1 MSNKHAALGGML
13 EQLVD
18 LGVIEFRSEPLDAIV
33 ERRLKA
39 IWTARACPNCHADA
53 LHALDGSTRIWCG
66 RCDWKSTY
74 TRGTPFYGS
83 ELAPGEFLLAFLLYA
98 DSLLS
103 INQIA
108 PLLDRTYKT
117 VFEAIRDV
125 ETAFARGFPTV
136 WERIGHTIAGP
147 TQVDET
153 QRVCS
158 GFKGQN
164 PPRDGLSR
172 GGSPGPG
179 RARWTGEQ
187 GDEMTLVAACRDV
200 LRVISAEEGSKY
212 DENLGPVIEEA
223 GDLSQPLG
231 EIWTDELPAYQQME
245 HEHRTVV
252 HDDEYVSDEGIHTN
266 QVECLWSVVQPWL
279 AKFRGLSKQGLEQ
292 AAHTFGLLRSLNL
305 VGAPI
310 HSLINCVAVNAFR

>member
-1 MSNKHAALGGML
+1 
-13 EQLVD
+13 
-18 LGVIEFRSEPLDAIV
+18 AI
-33 ERRLKA
+33 
-39 IWTARACPNCHADA
+39 
-53 LHALDGSTRIWCG
+53 S
-66 RCDWKSTY
+66 
-74 TRGTPFYGS
+74 
-83 ELAPGEFLLAFLLYA
+83 
-98 DSLLS
+98 
-103 INQIA
+103 
-108 PLLDRTYKT
+108 
-117 VFEAIRDV
+117 DV

-136 WERIGHTIAGP
+136 WERIEHTIAGP

-200 LRVISAEEGSKY
+200 LQVISAEEGSKY

-245 HEHRTVV
+245 YEHRTVV
-252 HDDEYVSDEGIHTN
+252 HDDEYVSDDGVHTN
-266 QVECLWSVVQPWL
+266 QVECLWSLVQPWL

-292 AAHTFGLLRSLNL
+292 AARTFGLLRSLNL
-305 VGAPI
+305 VQAPI
-310 HSLINCVAVNAFR
+310 HSLVDCVAVNVFR

>member
-1 MSNKHAALGGML
+1 MSNEHAALGGML
-13 EQLVD
+13 EQLAE
-18 LGVIEFRSEPLDAIV
+18 LGVIEFCSEPLDTIV
-33 ERRLKA
+33 ERRLKT
-39 IWTARACPNCHADA
+39 IWTSQTCPNCDADA
-53 LHALDGSTRIWCG
+53 LRALDGSTRIWCG
-66 RCDWKSTY
+66 RCDWKTTY
-74 TRGTPFYGS
+74 TRGTPFYDT
-83 ELAPGEFLLAFLLYA
+83 ELAPGEFLVAFILYA
-98 DSLLS
+98 DTLLS

-108 PLLDRTYKT
+108 PLLDRAYKT
-117 VFEAIRDV
+117 VFEAISDV

-136 WERIGHTIAGP
+136 WERIEHTIAGP

-200 LRVISAEEGSKY
+200 LQVISAEEGSKY

-252 HDDEYVSDEGIHTN
+252 HDDEYVSDDGVHTN
-266 QVECLWSVVQPWL
+266 QVECLWSLVQPWL

-305 VGAPI
+305 VGAPV
-310 HSLINCVAVNAFR
+310 HSLIDCVAVNAFR

>member
-1 MSNKHAALGGML
+1 MSNKHTALGGML

-18 LGVIEFRSEPLDAIV
+18 LGVIEFRPEPLDDGV

-39 IWTARACPNCHADA
+39 IWTSRACPNCDADA

-117 VFEAIRDV
+117 VFEAISDV

-266 QVECLWSVVQPWL
+266 QVECLWSLVQPWL

-310 HSLINCVAVNAFR
+310 HSLIDCVAVNVFR

>member
-1 MSNKHAALGGML
+1 MTNKRAALGGML

-18 LGVIEFRSEPLDAIV
+18 FGVIEFRTEPLDDIV
-33 ERRLKA
+33 ERRLKV
-39 IWTARACPNCHADA
+39 IWSTRTCPNCDADA
-53 LHALDGSTRIWCG
+53 LHAFDGSARIWCG
-66 RCDWKSTY
+66 RCDWKTTY
-74 TRGTPFYGS
+74 TRGTPFYDS
-83 ELAPGEFLLAFLLYA
+83 ELAPGEFLVAFVLYA
-98 DSLLS
+98 DTLLS

-108 PLLDRTYKT
+108 PLLDRAYKT
-117 VFEAIRDV
+117 VFEAISDV
-125 ETAFARGFPTV
+125 EAAFARGFPTV

-153 QRVCS
+153 QQVCS
-158 GFKGQN
+158 GFKGQD

-179 RARWTGEQ
+179 RSRWTGEQ

-231 EIWTDELPAYQQME
+231 EIWTDELPAYQKME

-266 QVECLWSVVQPWL
+266 QVECLWSLLQPWL

-292 AAHTFGLLRSLNL
+292 AAHTFGFLRSLNL

-310 HSLINCVAVNAFR
+310 HSLIDCVAVNAFR

>member
-18 LGVIEFRSEPLDAIV
+18 LGVIEFRPEPLDAIV